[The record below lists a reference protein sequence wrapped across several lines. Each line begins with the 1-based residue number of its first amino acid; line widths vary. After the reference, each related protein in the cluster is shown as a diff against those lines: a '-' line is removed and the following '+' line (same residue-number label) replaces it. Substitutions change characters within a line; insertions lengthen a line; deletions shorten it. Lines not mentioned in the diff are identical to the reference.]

1 VNEYPLDHINP
12 ERLWYGH
19 EVAIDQA
26 ELIAARTSIRQRV
39 RKVSPNSNIYRCTW
53 LIEEI

>member
-1 VNEYPLDHINP
+1 VRTVTYEHNDPD
-12 ERLWYGH
+12 RLWFSH

>member
-12 ERLWYGH
+12 ERLWFSH